1 MRPKKHEPVM
11 SGDLFRARLDQIIN
25 LKHELAQL
33 AGAIDWDWIDG
44 EIAPLYSDKGRPGIE
59 TRFAIGLLLL
69 KHIYGLSDEG
79 VCERWV
85 YDPYFQHFTGEE
97 FFQHE
102 FPHERSDLSHWRK
115 RLGDKLE
122 LLLAESLRVAHQ
134 SGALRTRDLKRV
146 TVDTT
151 VQPKNISFPTDA
163 KLLHAA
169 IRGLNRLA
177 CKHGVRLRQS
187 YVRVA
192 KRAAMMAGRY
202 AHAKQ
207 FNRHRRELRILRTR
221 LGRLIRDIRRK
232 IAGRQDIEA
241 AFEAPLSRAGQIRS
255 QQQRQRGW
263 KLYSFHAP
271 EVECIGKGKASA
283 PYEFGVKASIVT
295 TNARAP
301 GGQFV
306 LHAKSLPGNPYDGHT
321 LRDAIEDT
329 QKLTGCEIE
338 RAYVDKGYR
347 GHDTANPRRVFISGQ
362 KRGVFGAIKRELR
375 RRSAIEPVIGHM
387 KAEGHLGRCY
397 LKGRDG
403 DAANAVLTA
412 VGYNFRRIL
421 AWLRAL
427 LCLILAALWRAVA
440 ARSVLNPAY

>member
-1 MRPKKHEPVM
+1 MRPKKHGTTG
-11 SGDLFRARLDQIIN
+11 SSDLFRARLDQIIN
-25 LKHELAQL
+25 MKHELVAL
-33 AGAIDWDWIDG
+33 AGKIDWDWIDG

-59 TRFAIGLLLL
+59 TRFVIGLLLL

-85 YDPYFQHFTGEE
+85 HDPYFQHFTGEE

-115 RLGDKLE
+115 RLGDKLQM
-122 LLLAESLRVAHQ
+122 LLAESLRVAHE

-151 VQPKNISFPTDA
+151 VQPKAISFPTDA

-169 IRGLNRLA
+169 IKGLNRLA
-177 CKHGVRLRQS
+177 RKHGVRLRQS
-187 YVRVA
+187 YLRVA

-207 FNRHRRELRILRTR
+207 FNRHRRQLRILRTR
-221 LGRLIRDIRRK
+221 LGRIIRDIRRK
-232 IAGRQDIEA
+232 IAGQEPIA
-241 AFEAPLSRAGQIRS
+241 AVFEAPLSRASQIRH

-321 LRDAIEDT
+321 LGTVIAAAER
-329 QKLTGCEIE
+329 LTGCKVE

-347 GHDTANPRRVFISGQ
+347 GHDTANPCRVFISGQ

-375 RRSAIEPVIGHM
+375 RRSAIEAVIGHM
-387 KAEGHLGRCY
+387 KADGHLGRCY

-403 DAANAVLTA
+403 DAANTILTA
-412 VGYNFRRIL
+412 VGYNLRLVL
-421 AWLRAL
+421 AWLREL
-427 LCLILAALWRAVA
+427 LCLLLIAVLRTFA
-440 ARSVLNPAY
+440 GQSTLRSAC

>member
-1 MRPKKHEPVM
+1 MRPKKPETTR

-25 LKHELAQL
+25 LKNELAQL
-33 AGAIDWDWIDG
+33 AGRIDWDWIDG
-44 EIAPLYSDKGRPGIE
+44 EIAPLYSDKGRPGIP

-69 KHIYGLSDEG
+69 KQIYGLSDEG

-85 YDPYFQHFTGEE
+85 YDPYFQYFTGEE

-122 LLLAESLRVAHQ
+122 LLLAESLRVAHN
-134 SGALRTRDLKRV
+134 SGALRTGDLKRV

-169 IRGLNRLA
+169 IKGLNRLA
-177 CKHGVRLRQS
+177 TKHGVRLRQS
-187 YVRVA
+187 YVRVT
-192 KRAAMMAGRY
+192 RHAAMMAGRY

-207 FNRHRRELRILRTR
+207 FNRHRRQLRLLRSR
-221 LGRLIRDIRRK
+221 LGRLIRDIGRK
-232 IAGRQDIEA
+232 IAGHPDIEA
-241 AFEAPLSRAGQIRS
+241 AFALPLWRASQIRS

-271 EVECIGKGKASA
+271 ETECIGKGKASA
-283 PYEFGVKASIVT
+283 PYEFGVKVSIVT

-306 LHAKSLPGNPYDGHT
+306 LHAKALPGNPYDGHT
-321 LRDAIEDT
+321 LRDVIDQT
-329 QKLTGCEIE
+329 QKLTGREIE
-338 RAYVDKGYR
+338 RVYVDKGYR
-347 GHDTANPRRVFISGQ
+347 GHDAHNPRRVFISGQ

-375 RRSAIEPVIGHM
+375 RRSAIEPVIGHL

-397 LKGRDG
+397 LKGRAG
-403 DAANAVLTA
+403 DAANAILSA
-412 VGYNFRRIL
+412 VGYNFQRIL
-421 AWLRAL
+421 AWLREL
-427 LCLILAALWRAVA
+427 LCLFLTAILRLSIS
-440 ARSVLNPAY
+440 RSTLNPAS